1 MVLSLVPSVRSVSH
15 PGQTAQHR
23 LGYQSRMTGRS
34 DGMTYDVIVVGIGG
48 MGSAAAWQLAR
59 RGQRV
64 LGLERFDIPHALGS
78 SHGVSRI
85 IRLPYYEDPAYV
97 PLLHRAYE
105 LWREAEAATGA
116 ELLVTT
122 GSIDAG
128 PEDDALFQGALASA
142 RLHDLP
148 HEVLTGT
155 AVNDRFPGYRLPA
168 GLRAVFQP
176 QGGLVASER
185 AIVAHVG
192 AAQAAGADIRARE
205 RVLDW
210 DADGDGVTVTT
221 DKGTY
226 RAGRLVLTAGA
237 WAGELAPALAPLAV
251 AERQVL
257 AWLQPHRPDWFGPDR
272 FPVFNLMVEEGRY
285 YGLPVYEVPGFK
297 FGRYHH
303 QQETGAPDTLLREP
317 DAADEALLRAFG
329 ERYFPAGSGPTM
341 ALRACMFTNTPDEH
355 FILDHHPAH
364 PRVVLA
370 SPCSGHGYK
379 FCSVIGEILAELA
392 TGDGTTRHD
401 IGFLRLARL
410 SGRPET
416 P

>member
-1 MVLSLVPSVRSVSH
+1 MIH
-15 PGQTAQHR
+15 
-23 LGYQSRMTGRS
+23 
-34 DGMTYDVIVVGIGG
+34 DVIVVGRGG

-64 LGLERFDIPHALGS
+64 LGLERFDIPHPFGS

-85 IRLPYYEDPAYV
+85 IRLPYYEDTAYV
-97 PLLHRAYE
+97 PLLRRAYE

-122 GSIDAG
+122 GSIDSS
-128 PEDDALFQGALASA
+128 PEDDPLFQGALAAA
-142 RLHDLP
+142 REHDLP
-148 HEVLTGT
+148 HEVLTGA
-155 AVNDRFPGYRLPA
+155 AVNERFPGYRLPA
-168 GLRAVFQP
+168 DQRAVFQP

-192 AAQAAGADIRARE
+192 AAQAHGADIRARE
-205 RVLDW
+205 RVLGW
-210 DADGDGVTVTT
+210 APDAGGEGVTVTT

-226 RAGRLVLTAGA
+226 RAARLVLTVGA
-237 WAGELAPALAPLAV
+237 WSGEMAPSLARLAV
-251 AERQVL
+251 PERQVL
-257 AWLQPHRPDWFGPDR
+257 AWLQPSRPEWFGPDR

-303 QQETGAPDTLLREP
+303 QNETGAPDTLLRKP
-317 DAADEALLRAFG
+317 DAADEALLRQFG
-329 ERYFPAGSGPTM
+329 ERYFPDGSGPTM

-355 FILDHHPAH
+355 FILDHHPDH
-364 PRVVLA
+364 KQVVLA

-379 FCSVIGEILAELA
+379 FCSVIGEILADLA

-401 IGFLRLARL
+401 IGFLRLARGAL
-410 SGRPET
+410 VNGLPET